1 MPWYGEAQME
11 TVRSVTAM
19 EYLRNHQ
26 PYRLKK
32 SSARNEW
39 ELTDHDSFKINGTT
53 SKWHWKSR
61 DIGGISALNFLIHV
75 DGMEFQEAVETL
87 LKENPSLSYRPPQPE
102 ERPRKPFVLPEP
114 FQNCGRVQRYL
125 NHRGISSEVIRYCR
139 RLGILYESSPYHNAV
154 FVGMDESQKP
164 RYAFLRG
171 IYDKDG
177 KSFRIEQ
184 GGSEKIYAF
193 CVPPSGK
200 SNRVAIYEACIDALA
215 HMTLE
220 GGRADKYR
228 LALGGISAP
237 KEKQI
242 RETEEISGDRKQR
255 NLTRKSAKNSP
266 ALVHFLKNHPE
277 IEEIEICTDND
288 FAGRWAC
295 EHIKAAYG
303 NEYRIIE
310 NLPQIDGADY
320 GDLAVREIEKNQS
333 LSRQH
338 GQGR

>member
-114 FQNCGRVQRYL
+114 FQNCGRVQKYL
-125 NHRGISSEVIRYCR
+125 NSRGISSEVIRYCR
-139 RLGILYESSPYHNAV
+139 RLGILYESAPYHNAV

-177 KSFRIEQ
+177 RTFRIEQ
-184 GGSEKIYAF
+184 AGSDKNFAF
-193 CVPPSGK
+193 CVPPDGK
-200 SNRVAIYEACIDALA
+200 SIRVAVYEACIDALA

-220 GGRADKYR
+220 EGQADKYR
-228 LALGGISAP
+228 LALGGICAP
-237 KEKQI
+237 
-242 RETEEISGDRKQR
+242 REERSVEEEQQGISGKKTQRKP
-255 NLTRKSAKNSP
+255 AKNSP

>member
-1 MPWYGEAQME
+1 M
-11 TVRSVTAM
+11 
-19 EYLRNHQ
+19 
-26 PYRLKK
+26 
-32 SSARNEW
+32 
-39 ELTDHDSFKINGTT
+39 
-53 SKWHWKSR
+53 
-61 DIGGISALNFLIHV
+61 NFLIHV

-177 KSFRIEQ
+177 KAFRIEQ
-184 GGSEKIYAF
+184 SGSEKNYAF
-193 CVPPSGK
+193 CVPPDGK
-200 SNRVAIYEACIDALA
+200 SIRVAVYEACIDALA

-237 KEKQI
+237 REERSAAKEKQG
-242 RETEEISGDRKQR
+242 ISGKKMQRKP
-255 NLTRKSAKNSP
+255 AKNSP

-295 EHIKAAYG
+295 ESIKSAYG
-303 NEYRIIE
+303 NDYRIIE
-310 NLPQIDGADY
+310 NQPQIDGADY
-320 GDLAVREIEKNQS
+320 GDLAVREMERKQS
-333 LSRQH
+333 RTRQH
-338 GQGR
+338 DQGR